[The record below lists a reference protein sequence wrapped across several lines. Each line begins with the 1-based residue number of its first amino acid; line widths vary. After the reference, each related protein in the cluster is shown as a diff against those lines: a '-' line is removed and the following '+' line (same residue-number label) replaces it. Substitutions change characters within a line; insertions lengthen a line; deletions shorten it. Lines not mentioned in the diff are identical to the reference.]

1 MFPRSTWTRIR
12 GHRVIPRVPG
22 LRRVV
27 PAVCLF
33 VVSIAM
39 PAFAPVAIATTA
51 IVGEPVAPATELDGA
66 FHAMYELRFDVARER
81 ILAWRTA
88 HPDDPLGPAA
98 EAASHLFEELD
109 HQGVLTSAFF
119 LDDAR
124 FLGGIQGKPDPE
136 RRSRFL
142 AAIDTARKRANA
154 LLKPNPKD
162 PDGLFVLTLADG
174 MQGDFEAIIEKRQ
187 LAALSSIKRAE
198 KTATLL
204 LEVRP
209 DLQDASL
216 ALGAANYIIGSLPG
230 YKRFFLWF
238 GGVSG
243 DRERGMQQLQIAAD
257 KGRYLRSYAKAL
269 LALALER
276 EGRFDR
282 ASALFA
288 ELAREFPAN
297 PTFSRELA
305 LAQARDASPKPSPAP
320 AGGGP

>member
-12 GHRVIPRVPG
+12 LQALG
-22 LRRVV
+22 LCV
-27 PAVCLF
+27 A
-33 VVSIAM
+33 
-39 PAFAPVAIATTA
+39 AIATPA
-51 IVGEPVAPATELDGA
+51 VAGEPVAPGADLDGA
-66 FHAMYELRFDVARER
+66 FHAMYELRFDLARER

-109 HQGVLTSAFF
+109 RQGVLTSAFF
-119 LDDAR
+119 LDDDL
-124 FLGGIQGKPDPE
+124 FLGGIQGKPDPG

-142 AAIDTARKRANA
+142 AAIDTARTRANA
-154 LLKPNPKD
+154 LLKANPKD
-162 PDGLFVLTLADG
+162 PDGLFVLTLANG

-243 DRERGMQQLQIAAD
+243 DRERGMRQLQMAAD
-257 KGRYLRSYAKAL
+257 QGRYLRAYAKAL

-297 PTFSRELA
+297 PSFTRELA
-305 LAQARDASPKPSPAP
+305 LAQARSAASKSSSAP
-320 AGGGP
+320 GAGRS

>member
-1 MFPRSTWTRIR
+1 MAR
-12 GHRVIPRVPG
+12 GEPAAGSP
-22 LRRVV
+22 
-27 PAVCLF
+27 PAV
-33 VVSIAM
+33 VGAG
-39 PAFAPVAIATTA
+39 PADL
-51 IVGEPVAPATELDGA
+51 EPA

-81 ILAWRTA
+81 ILAFRTA

-119 LDDAR
+119 LDDER
-124 FLGGIQGKPDPE
+124 FLGGIQGKPDPL

-142 AAIDTARKRANA
+142 AAVDTARRRARA
-154 LLKPNPKD
+154 LLEVNPKD

-187 LAALSSIKRAE
+187 LAALGSIKRAE
-198 KTATLL
+198 KTATRL

-243 DRERGMQQLQIAAD
+243 DRERGMQQLQIASE
-257 KGRYLRSYAKAL
+257 KGRYLRAYAKAL

-276 EGRFDR
+276 EGRFER

-297 PTFSRELA
+297 PSFSRELA
-305 LAQARDASPKPSPAP
+305 LAQARSAASKSTPAP
-320 AGGGP
+320 GAGRS